1 MSSNSLPNA
10 ALRLLKSMMACL
22 TNWNHRM
29 IERYKE
35 EQESKNRIQFEQ
47 FVVNQVIPEL
57 QDEVVKMLGNV
68 RPHELAPLVSAD
80 SLICNKF
87 YIINDSLI
95 VILNW
100 DKVASFSNRTQI
112 QYVTNK
118 FNHVITNEYRKIQ
131 SGKSSPI
138 GYGLL
143 INSAY
148 QIVRIDDLAYNIA
161 ITFRIK
167 L

>member
-1 MSSNSLPNA
+1 MSSNSLPNE

-22 TNWNHRM
+22 TNWNQRM

-47 FVVNQVIPEL
+47 FVVNQVIPQL
-57 QDEVVKMLGNV
+57 QEEVSRMLCNV

-87 YIINDSLI
+87 YMINDSLI

-118 FNHVITNEYRKIQ
+118 FNHVIINEYRKIQ

>member
-1 MSSNSLPNA
+1 MSSNSLPNE
-10 ALRLLKSMMACL
+10 ALRLLKSMMASL

-35 EQESKNRIQFEQ
+35 EQESRNRIQFQQ
-47 FVVNQVIPEL
+47 FAEIHIIPQL
-57 QDEVVKMLGNV
+57 QDEVLRMLSNV

-80 SLICNKF
+80 SLICSKF
-87 YIINDSLI
+87 YMINDSLI

-112 QYVTNK
+112 QYITDK
-118 FNHVITNEYRKIQ
+118 FNHVIANEYRKIQ